1 MTRQEPGSY
10 LTVIL
15 ELSKVK
21 ITVAVAFTTITGYIL
36 AARDYDP
43 GFLLPTLGIFFLACG
58 SSVINH
64 LQERRTDAMMART
77 RKRPLP
83 SHKISYSSAVLVAVT
98 ETLAG
103 SLILY
108 LGSGITALI
117 LGLLAMIWYNL
128 IYTNLKRI
136 TPHAVIPGSVIGSIP
151 PLVGW
156 VAAGGHLFSMPAFI
170 MAIFFFVWQVPHFYL
185 LAIKYGH
192 EYTEA
197 GLPSI
202 TERWSDS
209 RTKKNI
215 FLWILLTS
223 ITAVFVSFS
232 TLPVSVISAALILVS
247 SLILVISFRSLIS
260 RSDDTFRPFKY
271 FMRINYYVLIIT
283 VILITSPLF
292 YSVFHI

>member
-1 MTRQEPGSY
+1 MTRQQSSSY
-10 LTVIL
+10 LSLIL

-36 AARDYDP
+36 AARGYDP

-58 SSVINH
+58 SSVFNH
-64 LQERRTDAMMART
+64 LQERHTDALMART
-77 RKRPLP
+77 MKRPLP
-83 SHKISYSSAVLVAVT
+83 SRKISFSFALTVAVS
-98 ETLAG
+98 ETVAG

-108 LGSGITALI
+108 FSSGLVALV
-117 LGLLAMIWYNL
+117 LGLLAMVWYNL
-128 IYTNLKRI
+128 VYTNLKKI

-156 VAAGGHLFSMPAFI
+156 VAAGGHLFSMPALI
-170 MAIFFFVWQVPHFYL
+170 LAVFFFVWQVPHFYL

-192 EYTEA
+192 EYIEA

-209 RTKKNI
+209 KTKKNI
-215 FLWILLTS
+215 FLWIILTS

-232 TLPVSVISAALILVS
+232 TLPVSVISTALILVS

-260 RSDDTFRPFKY
+260 RSDETFRPFQY
-271 FMRINYYVLIIT
+271 FMRINYYVLAIT
-283 VILITSPLF
+283 LILITSPLF
-292 YSVFHI
+292 YTLFHI